1 MPTCYRLLFTD
12 RNRHFNQ
19 KDFEAD
25 VFAMCLLM
33 PKNKV
38 IKTYRQTN
46 SIEEVSR
53 HFNVPIDVAAFRLN
67 MLNLID

>member
-1 MPTCYRLLFTD
+1 MLFTD
-12 RNRHFNQ
+12 KNKCFNQ
-19 KDFEAD
+19 EEFEAD
-25 VFAMCLLM
+25 TFAICLLM
-33 PKNKV
+33 PKDNV

-46 SIEEVSR
+46 SIEEVSK